1 MILVVKNNKVIAYH
15 SDNQEDV
22 IKDKYPWCELMKIAD
37 SEAQFDE
44 EGWPRIPQGGG
55 IKLNKME
62 TLKQRVADLEV
73 AVAAILGK

>member
-15 SDNQEDV
+15 GDNQEDV
-22 IKDKYPWCELMKIAD
+22 IKDKYPGELIKIAD